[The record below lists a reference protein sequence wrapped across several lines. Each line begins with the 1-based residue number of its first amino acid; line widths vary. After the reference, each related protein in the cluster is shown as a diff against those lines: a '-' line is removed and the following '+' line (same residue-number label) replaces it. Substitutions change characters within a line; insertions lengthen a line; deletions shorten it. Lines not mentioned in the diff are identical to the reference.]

1 MQPAC
6 LSAGWIGR
14 VSSSSRNLVVVC
26 AATIVGIVVGGV
38 SVLGVAIAVIQP
50 PAHDAPAGS
59 AVFDGQ
65 PHVLQ
70 QVPTASSAEPQTIAA
85 PLASAVMPAGAASPS
100 AALQAHPVT
109 PIEAQAAP
117 LAQRQTPAQ
126 VLDKTWPE
134 VPTARPPR
142 ASEATAAAPPSPPAS
157 NVASKG
163 QTMTTRTV
171 TPYNY
176 SQTPVAPNPDTTKR
190 RVVVIP
196 DDSQQSREDDAD
208 TVSARSSSRP
218 LFDFFGTFGDE
229 RLDGNRNAVSD
240 QPPPQPRSSRNSRDQ
255 QLVIRHR
262 QDSDDDNQEAVN
274 TGPPP
279 QYDSWNNFFGY
290 SRNDNW
296 HN

>member
-1 MQPAC
+1 MQPAR
-6 LSAGWIGR
+6 LPAGWIGR
-14 VSSSSRNLVVVC
+14 VGPFSRNLVVVC
-26 AATIVGIVVGGV
+26 AATVGGIVIGGV

-50 PAHDAPAGS
+50 PAHDAPGGS

-65 PHVLQ
+65 PHEVQ
-70 QVPTASSAEPQTIAA
+70 QAPTALSSAPRTI
-85 PLASAVMPAGAASPS
+85 S
-100 AALQAHPVT
+100 AALPATLQARPVT
-109 PIEAQAAP
+109 PAQ
-117 LAQRQTPAQ
+117 QQTPAQ

-142 ASEATAAAPPSPPAS
+142 APESTAASSPNPPAS
-157 NVASKG
+157 NIVSNG

-171 TPYNY
+171 TPPNY

-190 RVVVIP
+190 RVVAVP
-196 DDSQQSREDDAD
+196 DDTQQPREDDAD
-208 TVSARSSSRP
+208 AASAAAASRP

-229 RLDGNRNAVSD
+229 RFGDNRNAVNE
-240 QPPPQPRSSRNSRDQ
+240 PPQPRPQLRASRNPRDPQ
-255 QLVIRHR
+255 PVIRHR

-274 TGPPP
+274 SSPPQ
-279 QYDSWNNFFGY
+279 QYDSWNSFFGY